1 MKPRKKERYIID
13 TDVCID
19 FLRGK
24 SKIVQLFSEILE
36 SEEVYISVLTV
47 YELFKG
53 AFTEK
58 AQRAVKEF
66 VSYFETI
73 YINHEIAEVGGK
85 FYREYRKKRITLSTV
100 DCLIMATAKVYGLK
114 IITRNIK
121 HYPES
126 QLISEISYELK
137 SP

>member
-1 MKPRKKERYIID
+1 MEPKKKEKYIID

-24 SKIVQLFSEILE
+24 PKIVQLFSEILE
-36 SEEVYISVLTV
+36 SEEVYISILTV
-47 YELFKG
+47 YEFFKG

-58 AQRAVKEF
+58 AQRTVKEF
-66 VSYFETI
+66 VSYFETL

-85 FYREYRKKRITLSTV
+85 FYRDYRKKGITLSTV

-121 HYPES
+121 HYPER
-126 QLISEISYELK
+126 QLLSEISYKLK